1 MTVPDERLVEAL
13 RASLLENERL
23 REDNERITDAAN
35 EPIAIVAM
43 ACRLPGGVASPEDL
57 WRLVSEGGDGISG
70 FPENRGWKLADVF
83 DPDPD
88 RPGKSYVK
96 EGGFLHGAGGFDAA
110 FFGISDRE
118 ALAMD
123 PQQRLLLETS
133 WEVFERAGI
142 TPASVR
148 GSDTG
153 VFAGLMYHDYASGA
167 EALPEGVDS
176 FLGMGRSGSVLSG
189 RVSYAM
195 DLGGPS
201 VTLDTACSSSLVA
214 LHLAAQ
220 ALRAGE
226 CAMALAGG
234 VTVMSTP
241 GPFIDFS
248 RQRALARDARIKA
261 FAGTADGTSWSEGA
275 GVLLL
280 ERLSDARRLGHQVLA
295 VVRGSAVNQDGASNG
310 LTAPNGPSQER
321 VIRRALANA
330 RLTAADID
338 AVEAHGTGTTLGDPI
353 EAQALLAT
361 YGRDR
366 PADSPLWLGS
376 LKSNIGHAQAAAG
389 VAGVIKTVMAMRHG
403 VLPRTLHVDRPTDKV
418 DWTTGAVELLTEA
431 RPWPETGRPRRAGV
445 SSFGVSGTN
454 AHVVLEGVT
463 DEPTGPAAPA
473 TAGWPAGSSAVPWVL
488 SGKTPAAL
496 RAQAERLLGFVEGA
510 DDLDPVEVGH
520 ALVATRTAFDHRA
533 AVVADDRAGLLHDL
547 RLLSRDE
554 PAPGI
559 VRGSRT
565 PGGLAVLFTG
575 QGSQHLGMGREL
587 YEAYPVFAAAFDAIC
602 AELDGHLGRSL
613 RDLVFADSDDEG
625 LLDRTG
631 FAQPALFAVEVALFR
646 LMESWGVRPGHVAGH
661 SIGELAAAH
670 VAGVWSP
677 ADAAALVA
685 ARGRLMQ
692 ELPPGG
698 AMVAL
703 QATEEEITP
712 LLTPRVAVAGVNGPR
727 SVVVSGDE
735 SAVEEFAGYFVSL
748 GRKVKRLRVSHAFH
762 SPHMDPM
769 LEEFGRVAA
778 KLSYTEP
785 SIPVVSNTT
794 GRVAEP
800 GLLTSP
806 RYWVDHVRGAV
817 RFMDGIRALQER
829 GVMTFLELGPSGVLT
844 AMGPDCVTGDTA
856 PITFVQALR
865 QGAPESRTAVTAL
878 GQLFARGVPADL
890 TALLPGRRRTELPTY
905 AFQHRHYW
913 LEGTTS
919 MEENTEDAQGSADV
933 REKLVRSLSGL
944 SAGAQADLLVDLVI
958 AEATVA
964 MSVLEDPPEDA
975 LDAES
980 PFFEIGFN
988 SLSAVELRNRLVEAT
1003 GVPLTPMLL
1012 FDYPTPEFVADFL
1025 LEQLQPE
1032 LNS

>member
-13 RASLLENERL
+13 RASLLENQRL
-23 REDNERITDAAN
+23 REENERITAAAS

-57 WRLVSEGGDGISG
+57 WRLVSEGGDGITG
-70 FPENRGWKLADVF
+70 FPENRGWELADVF

-148 GSDTG
+148 GRDIG

-167 EALPEGVDS
+167 ETLPEGVDS

-201 VTLDTACSSSLVA
+201 VTLDTACSSSLVT

-226 CAMALAGG
+226 CTMALAGG
-234 VTVMSTP
+234 VTVMPNP

-403 VLPRTLHVDRPTDKV
+403 VLPRTLHVDAPTDKV

-454 AHVVLEGVT
+454 AHVILEGVT
-463 DEPTGPAAPA
+463 AEPVGPADLVAGQ
-473 TAGWPAGSSAVPWVL
+473 TAASGAVPWVL
-488 SGKTPAAL
+488 SGKTPEAL
-496 RAQAERLLGFVEGA
+496 RAQAERLLGFVERA
-510 DDLDPVEVGH
+510 DGLDPIDVGH
-520 ALVATRTAFDHRA
+520 ALATTRTAFDHRA
-533 AVVADDRAGLLHDL
+533 AVVADDRAGLLHGL

-554 PAPGI
+554 PAPGV

-575 QGSQHLGMGREL
+575 QGSQRLGMGREL
-587 YEAYPVFAAAFDAIC
+587 YAAHPVFAAAFDAVC

-613 RDLVFADSDDEG
+613 RDLVFADSDDEE

-646 LMESWGVRPGHVAGH
+646 LLESWGVRPDHVAGH

-670 VAGVWSP
+670 VAGVWSL

-685 ARGRLMQ
+685 VRGRLMQ

-703 QATEEEITP
+703 QASEEEVTP
-712 LLTPRVAVAGVNGPR
+712 LLTAQVAVAGVNGPR

-735 SAVEEFAGYFVSL
+735 SAVEELSGHFAAL
-748 GRKVKRLRVSHAFH
+748 GRRVKRLRVSHAFH

-778 KLSYTEP
+778 KLSYAAP

-800 GLLTSP
+800 ALLTSP

-829 GVMTFLELGPSGVLT
+829 GVTTFLELGPGGVLT

-865 QGAPESRTAVTAL
+865 QGAPESLSAVTAL
-878 GQLFARGVPADL
+878 GQLFVRGVPASL
-890 TALLPGRRRTELPTY
+890 TALLPGGRRTELPTY

-913 LEGTTS
+913 LEATTS

-933 REKLVRSLSGL
+933 REKLVRSMDGL
-944 SAGAQADLLVDLVI
+944 AAEAQAELLLNLVI

-964 MSVLEDPPEDA
+964 MSVLEDTPEDA